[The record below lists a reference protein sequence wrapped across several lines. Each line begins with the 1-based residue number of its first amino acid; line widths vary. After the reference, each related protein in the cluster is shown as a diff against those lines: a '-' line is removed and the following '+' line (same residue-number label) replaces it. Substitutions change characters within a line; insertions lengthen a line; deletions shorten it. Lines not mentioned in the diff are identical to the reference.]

1 MYENKSFSVAS
12 FGSEDSTIR
21 DDAPQR
27 QKLCKGGGYSSKNDI
42 IIDERTHSVEPF
54 LRSASFL
61 FFRNDSFSLLKTNE
75 LSCGNII
82 SLLQTVQ
89 AFGFLAEFCFEKLAF
104 TLVYICLWLPP
115 HEITFTA
122 FVLCVLAMAYTQAD
136 ARSDARIES
145 VADFNAK
152 NNDEKPSLMNAT
164 ERNLTDMIIA

>member
-1 MYENKSFSVAS
+1 MRTSLSVLLVLAVRTVPYVMTLPE
-12 FGSEDSTIR
+12 GKNC
-21 DDAPQR
+21 A
-27 QKLCKGGGYSSKNDI
+27 GGGCYSSKNDI

-89 AFGFLAEFCFEKLAF
+89 AFCLLAEFCFEKLAF
-104 TLVYICLWLPP
+104 TLFYIYLWLPP

-122 FVLCVLAMAYTQAD
+122 FVLCVLVVVYTQAD
-136 ARSDARIES
+136 TRSDARIES